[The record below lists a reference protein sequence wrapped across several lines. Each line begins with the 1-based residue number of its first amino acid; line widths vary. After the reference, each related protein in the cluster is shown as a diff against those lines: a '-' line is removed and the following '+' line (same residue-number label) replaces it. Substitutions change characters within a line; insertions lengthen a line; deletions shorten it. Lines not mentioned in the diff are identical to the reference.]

1 MKKFSLI
8 FWSLFIFLNSCGII
22 KKNPNNS
29 SPVTKKGSPIH
40 LVNGKKAEKA
50 IVDDAI
56 PPRGYTACK
65 SLQEIKAKD
74 SKSIDLKSIMLESF
88 DARISANEGSISFT
102 FYEPY
107 TNSYLTEISKN
118 AIQGIRIVKD
128 TLSCKVMNFKLT
140 QTIDAKRNPQSIVFL
155 MDHSGSMGDE
165 RANILQAAID
175 EAINKKHQED
185 EITLIK
191 FDDKVS
197 KLITSKNKTAIQS
210 TLRPTNGLT
219 GYGYTTAIQ
228 DALGTGIESLKL
240 STLKEKTIVLLTD
253 GCENSS
259 IISTDL
265 FGLLTEAKKN
275 KIVVNTIG
283 FGQYI
288 DEPYLSTISQE
299 TGGYFKQLFS
309 RNEVSEVFNHVMY
322 RINNNIKISFSP
334 CMFGDSLKLISTI
347 KLNDSIYTNER
358 IIYSPFSLGEKIEL
372 NVLFDKEK
380 FNIKKEYEVELNSFV
395 NFLKFKPSVS
405 VEIAGHTDSNGDEK
419 DNLKLSQSRANEIK
433 KYLVSKGIDA
443 SRITTLG
450 QGETSPKYPND
461 SDENKSLNRR
471 IEAKIIG
478 N

>member
-1 MKKFSLI
+1 L
-8 FWSLFIFLNSCGII
+8 
-22 KKNPNNS
+22 
-29 SPVTKKGSPIH
+29 
-40 LVNGKKAEKA
+40 
-50 IVDDAI
+50 
-56 PPRGYTACK
+56 
-65 SLQEIKAKD
+65 
-74 SKSIDLKSIMLESF
+74 
-88 DARISANEGSISFT
+88 
-102 FYEPY
+102 
-107 TNSYLTEISKN
+107 
-118 AIQGIRIVKD
+118 
-128 TLSCKVMNFKLT
+128 NFKLT
-140 QTIDAKRNPQSIVFL
+140 QTIDAKRNPQSIVFI

-175 EAINKKHQED
+175 EAINKKHPDD

-197 KLITSKNKTAIQS
+197 KIITSKNKNTLQS
-210 TLRPTNGLT
+210 TLRPTIGLT

-299 TGGYFKQLFS
+299 TGGYFRQLFS
-309 RNEVSEVFNHVMY
+309 RNEVSEVFNHTMY

-395 NFLKFKPSVS
+395 NFLKLKPSVS

-419 DNLKLSQSRANEIK
+419 DNMKLSQSRANEIK
-433 KYLVSKGIDA
+433 KFLVSKGIDPN
-443 SRITTLG
+443 RITTVG
-450 QGETSPKYPND
+450 QGETSPKYQND

>member
-1 MKKFSLI
+1 MKKFSLL
-8 FWSLFIFLNSCGII
+8 FWSLFIFLNSCGVV
-22 KKNPNNS
+22 KPKP
-29 SPVTKKGSPIH
+29 KGSPIH
-40 LVNGKKAEKA
+40 IVNGKKAEIA
-50 IVDDAI
+50 IIDDAI
-56 PPRGYTACK
+56 PPKGHMPCK

-74 SKSIDLKSIMLESF
+74 IKSIDPTSFLLESY

-140 QTIDAKRNPQSIVFL
+140 QTIDQSIVFL

-175 EAINKKHQED
+175 EAINKKHPED

-419 DNLKLSQSRANEIK
+419 DNLKLSQNRANEIK

-443 SRITTLG
+443 SRITTVG